1 MMKPREMG
9 ARASQGR
16 LLFHGLLCWP
26 VGTSTGRRVEA
37 MVRGGGAAWATAGR
51 WGAPHLGLCSRA
63 AAAWACSAP
72 TDSKAMA
79 LTVSASSV
87 SPAWASRRERPRP
100 AANLCTQLQCLP
112 VDEGWAAGQG
122 GAETPNRMDFPS
134 PGVHSSFS
142 PLLSKLGPEPLC
154 LSPRTLDL
162 DDFLQRGHCVDV
174 GLLLQD
180 CLVQGLQLAGERRT
194 SLGLGVA
201 VAAPLTTR
209 LSPTTGASIA
219 F

>member
-1 MMKPREMG
+1 MRQWWWG
-9 ARASQGR
+9 WLGR
-16 LLFHGLLCWP
+16 GL
-26 VGTSTGRRVEA
+26 GD
-37 MVRGGGAAWATAGR
+37 GGE
-51 WGAPHLGLCSRA
+51 PHLGLCSRA

-112 VDEGWAAGQG
+112 VDEGWAGGQG
-122 GAETPNRMDFPS
+122 GAETPTRMDFPQPWHAVKFFAS
-134 PGVHSSFS
+134 TQQAGA
-142 PLLSKLGPEPLC
+142 LC

-162 DDFLQRGHCVDV
+162 DDFLQRGNCVDV

-180 CLVQGLQLAGERRT
+180 CLVQGLKLAGERRT
-194 SLGLGVA
+194 SLGLVA

-209 LSPTTGASIA
+209 VSPMTGASRA

>member
-16 LLFHGLLCWP
+16 LLFHRLLCRP
-26 VGTSTGRRVEA
+26 VGTSTERGVEA
-37 MVRGGGAAWATAGR
+37 MVGRGVAWARAAR
-51 WGAPHLGLCSRA
+51 WGHAYLGLCSRA

-112 VDEGWAAGQG
+112 VDEGWAGGQG

-134 PGVHSSFS
+134 PGVHSGFL

-162 DDFLQRGHCVDV
+162 DDFLQRGHCIDV

-180 CLVQGLQLAGERRT
+180 CLVQGL
-194 SLGLGVA
+194 
-201 VAAPLTTR
+201 
-209 LSPTTGASIA
+209 
-219 F
+219 